1 VCNVPEID
9 PHILLCV
16 PFSQSVTAGGYQYK
30 RLRARDKFRVP
41 AAAAAAAAAAERER
55 MATPSK
61 DDIKKALKDNM
72 KELKSLGS
80 RTQDSARQ
88 ITDATAALCQFPYLR
103 PTLGVIPGGHDAAVP
118 PHC

>member
-1 VCNVPEID
+1 M
-9 PHILLCV
+9 
-16 PFSQSVTAGGYQYK
+16 A
-30 RLRARDKFRVP
+30 
-41 AAAAAAAAAAERER
+41 
-55 MATPSK
+55 ATPSK

-103 PTLGVIPGGHDAAVP
+103 PTIGVLPGGHHTTPRRRHARPSPGRMALSRSASVAQVP
-118 PHC
+118 NHTC

>member
-1 VCNVPEID
+1 
-9 PHILLCV
+9 
-16 PFSQSVTAGGYQYK
+16 
-30 RLRARDKFRVP
+30 LRGRGNFRVE
-41 AAAAAAAAAAERER
+41 AAAEREK

-103 PTLGVIPGGHDAAVP
+103 PTIGVIPGGHDASIP
-118 PHC
+118 PHR